1 MQTDWDYIV
10 VGSGSAGAAVASRL
24 SEDGKT
30 QVLLLEAGRKD
41 TSIIYKVPILG
52 PMIGLKD
59 KNSDWGFKTEADPSR
74 QGRIDHWPRGKV
86 LGGSSSINGT
96 IYVRGNRGD
105 YDHWRQLGNVGWSYH
120 DMVPV
125 FKRLERNEDG
135 ASDVYGKNGA
145 VVVSETRGPHPLTKV
160 FVEAVSE
167 VTGCPPNPDYNGEVQ
182 VGASVAHV
190 TQKNGWRYSTSRAY
204 LAPAR
209 HRANLKIVTHAEVAR
224 VVFEGKVAV
233 GVEARIDGELRVLR
247 ARREVLLSAG
257 SINSPKL
264 LMLSGIGDPAKLGQF
279 GIPVVHANPWVGRNL
294 QEHPAFQVKAL
305 VNVKTSNMESNVA
318 GYIKNA
324 AWFLLRGGG
333 PASHVLPG
341 ISFVKSRPELEYPD
355 LEIQFVAFGYDT
367 TEEGLKLLDRP
378 AITLQPNVNRSRSRG
393 RLELRQVAGSAR
405 APTHHARRSLRPR
418 GAGGRRQD
426 IAADPAQPRLC
437 ALSRRRVPARRF
449 RPDRRAMGGL
459 RAAMDDAGA
468 PSLRDVQDGR
478 GRPGSGRSAAAGRRR
493 RPAPRDR
500 LGDHS
505 ADHERQHQCHLDRDR
520 REGCADGEGG
530 CALNKRGW
538 EDRNVQRSVSSEGSG
553 GGR

>member
-105 YDHWRQLGNVGWSYH
+105 YDHWRQLGNVGWSYD

-393 RLELRQVAGSAR
+393 RLELRSGRWQDPPVIHPNMLGDPYDLEVLVAGGKISRQILRSR
-405 APTHHARRSLRPR
+405 AFAPYLVGEYQPDASVQTDGQWADYVRQWTTPGHHPCGTCKMGVDDQAVV
-418 GAGGRRQD
+418 D
-426 IAADPAQPRLC
+426 PRL
-437 ALSRRRVPARRF
+437 RVV
-449 RPDRRAMGGL
+449 G
-459 RAAMDDAGA
+459 
-468 PSLRDVQDGR
+468 V
-478 GRPGSGRSAAAGRRR
+478 
-493 RPAPRDR
+493 DR
-500 LGDHS
+500 LRVIDS
-505 ADHERQHQCHLDRDR
+505 AIIPQITSGNINAISIAIGEKGAQMV
-520 REGCADGEGG
+520 REDA
-530 CALNKRGW
+530 R
-538 EDRNVQRSVSSEGSG
+538 
-553 GGR
+553 